1 MLDLTE
7 ESVGFILLS
16 PCNSINEDKQ
26 VQLSKAQSILFS
38 KEYSILSLTGYCG
51 GQWDKS
57 IIAYNESDNN
67 TLRKDAIHLMKS
79 LNTIDIVV
87 KYKGD
92 KEMKLIESD
101 GSEYPLSIQNYSEFN
116 EDTKIYIF
124 EGWYFTLKKEKK
136 YFLIE
141 TKSQL
146 KKGMKVEYF
155 NSEKWQEKII
165 VDPDTE
171 WVNLYQLLTKY
182 KKLRAEAS

>member
-1 MLDLTE
+1 
-7 ESVGFILLS
+7 
-16 PCNSINEDKQ
+16 
-26 VQLSKAQSILFS
+26 
-38 KEYSILSLTGYCG
+38 
-51 GQWDKS
+51 
-57 IIAYNESDNN
+57 
-67 TLRKDAIHLMKS
+67 MKS